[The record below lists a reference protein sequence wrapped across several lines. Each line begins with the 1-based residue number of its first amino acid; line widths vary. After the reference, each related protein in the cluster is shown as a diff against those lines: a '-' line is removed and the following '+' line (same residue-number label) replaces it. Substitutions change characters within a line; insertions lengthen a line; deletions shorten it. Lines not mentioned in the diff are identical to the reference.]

1 MISLLKKSSL
11 TIDQD
16 VYQSMYEHALVGII
30 FFAPS
35 GVILKVNHM
44 ACEIMG
50 QTEEK
55 MMSKTLNEFTHI
67 DDQEIDAET
76 FFKLGN
82 REINFYTTEKK
93 LIKGNNKIIHGKMS
107 FNRIDDEMGRPR
119 YVVCFLEDVS
129 LQVQIENDKEIMQKK
144 LFQSSKLASL
154 GQLAAG
160 VGHEINNPLAII
172 NGYIELFESKI
183 IKDDYSKMDLL
194 NNIQKQKMAANR
206 IASIV
211 NGLRSYACKN
221 DVDVDKIDIHEVI
234 DNVLDMLY
242 MVFEKANVNIIKEYS
257 KGNFWI
263 LGNFNKFQQVITHL
277 LSNAKDATEN
287 KKRRIIVIKTMIDND
302 WGVVKI
308 TDNGTGMTQEVQEKI
323 FDTFFTTKDVGKGSG
338 LGLGIVKNIIEAS
351 GGNIDLISQPQMGA
365 TFSIKLPLSKM
376 NSQPHLNLVK
386 TLMEGRVLVIDD
398 ESEIR
403 NILGERLSRMG
414 FKVDIAEDGEAGFA
428 LVMKNHYKYV
438 FTDLLMPNMDGGE
451 MIKKIKK
458 LPDFEG
464 KIFIMTGIVEK
475 IGSEISMFSDGC
487 LMKPFDYIKIL
498 NLLSKFENK

>member
-1 MISLLKKSSL
+1 MISPLRKSSL
-11 TIDQD
+11 TIDHD
-16 VYQSMYEHALVGII
+16 VYQSMYEHAHVGII
-30 FFAPS
+30 FFDPS
-35 GVILKVNHM
+35 GVILKVNQR

-50 QTEEK
+50 QAQED
-55 MMSKTLNEFTHI
+55 MIAKTLNDFTHI
-67 DDQEIDAET
+67 DNQGIDTDT
-76 FFKLGN
+76 FLKLGK
-82 REINFYTTEKK
+82 REINSCTVEKK
-93 LIKGNNKIIHGKMS
+93 LIKGNHKIIHGKMS
-107 FNRIDDEMGRPR
+107 FNRIDDEFGRPR
-119 YVVCFLEDVS
+119 YVVCFLEDIS
-129 LQVQIENDKEIMQKK
+129 LQVQMENEKEIMLKK

-172 NGYIELFESKI
+172 NGYIELFEAKI
-183 IKDDYSKMDLL
+183 NKDEYSKTELL

-206 IASIV
+206 IANIV
-211 NGLRSYACKN
+211 SGLRSYACKN
-221 DVDVDKIDIHEVI
+221 DVEVVRIDMHEVI

-277 LSNAKDATEN
+277 LSNAKDATEYN
-287 KKRRIIVIKTMIDND
+287 KRRIIVIKTMIDED

-308 TDNGTGMTQEVQEKI
+308 TDNGTGMTLEVQEKI
-323 FDTFFTTKDVGKGSG
+323 FDTFFTTKEVGKGSG

-365 TFSIKLPLSKM
+365 TFNIKLPLSKTD
-376 NSQPHLNLVK
+376 STPHLNLVSP
-386 TLMEGRVLVIDD
+386 LMEGRVLVVDD

-403 NILGERLSRMG
+403 NILGERLSKMG
-414 FKVDIAEDGEAGFA
+414 FVVDIANDGEAGLDF
-428 LVMKNHYKYV
+428 VMKNSYKYV
-438 FTDLLMPNMDGGE
+438 FTDLLMPNMDGEE

-458 LPDFEG
+458 LPGFEG

-475 IGSEISMFSDGC
+475 IGSEISMYSDGC
-487 LMKPFDYIKIL
+487 LMKPFDYMKIH
-498 NLLSKFENK
+498 NLLSKFEKK